1 MTRPTTSAIALL
13 TVLVG
18 CYESV
23 PVDFEDRED
32 AFREPTDA
40 GPPDAGLVVE
50 DPDAQWFV
58 YRRFQLR
65 TGGDRGVYAFR
76 LGDSRLV
83 SLGTSRRDGPLWW
96 SPTQAGLYVRQVAD
110 ADGNML
116 RIDQLQPDRVDEL
129 DFFPGSVSEEVSEW
143 SPDGRFF
150 LYWASGGAV
159 REALGRRRYSVDND
173 RGWIA
178 DKPWVEIIEY
188 TDDGPIVSVAT
199 AGSYF
204 EERLLPPLEAGRH
217 RDPAWAPGTGYWAEL
232 VSLEPERFVLWMGAG
247 PFATP
252 QRLGEYAE
260 ASATGWSRSGEYLL
274 GGGTVWRRDGETVR
288 PLVEAPEGEPIEEL
302 HEDRAAA
309 GWLPGNRLVRM
320 RGDEVVLFELRGDAF
335 EETVVASG
343 TADCAVRFTD
353 REPLHLEVRCQRR
366 GPIRRNHVWSEARG
380 AVEVHAL
387 EDVDDLNEQVVFWAP
402 SGERAVVLL
411 DGSLYELPTPD
422 AELRLVAEPV
432 QWVEW
437 SPDSSVYVYSEGRS
451 GVAVVD
457 AETGEE
463 TPIEPVSDEY
473 LVRRVGFQ

>member
-96 SPTQAGLYVRQVAD
+96 SPTQAGLYVRQLAD
-110 ADGNML
+110 SDGNML
-116 RIDQLQPDRVDEL
+116 HVVQLQPSRADEL
-129 DFFPGSVSEEVSEW
+129 DVFPGSVSDSGPVW
-143 SPDGRFF
+143 SANGRYFR
-150 LYWASGGAV
+150 YSPPMRSAV
-159 REALGRRRYSVDND
+159 REALGRRRYDVDFGRWIVD
-173 RGWIA
+173 RPWI
-178 DKPWVEIIEY
+178 ELIER
-188 TDDGPIVSVAT
+188 TDDGRVLRVAT
-199 AGSYF
+199 AESGF
-204 EERLLPPLEAGRH
+204 EERLMPSLEVGQH
-217 RDPAWAPGTGYWAEL
+217 SDPAWAPETGFWAEL
-232 VSLEPERFVLWMGAG
+232 VPVEPDRFVLWMGAG

-260 ASATGWSRSGEYLL
+260 ASATGWSPSGEYLL

-288 PLVEAPEGEPIEEL
+288 PLTEAPEGEPIEEL

-309 GWLPGNRLVRM
+309 GWLAGNRLVRM

-353 REPLHLEVRCQRR
+353 REPLH
-366 GPIRRNHVWSEARG
+366 HVWSEARG

-387 EDVDDLNEQVVFWAP
+387 EDVDDLNEQVVFWSP

-411 DGSLYELPTPD
+411 DASLYELRAPD
-422 AELRLVAEPV
+422 SELRLVAEPV

-437 SPDSSVYVYSEGRS
+437 SPDSSVYIYSEGRS
-451 GVAVVD
+451 GIAIVD

-463 TPIEPVSDEY
+463 TEIEPVSDGY
-473 LVRRVGFQ
+473 LVRSIGFQRLE